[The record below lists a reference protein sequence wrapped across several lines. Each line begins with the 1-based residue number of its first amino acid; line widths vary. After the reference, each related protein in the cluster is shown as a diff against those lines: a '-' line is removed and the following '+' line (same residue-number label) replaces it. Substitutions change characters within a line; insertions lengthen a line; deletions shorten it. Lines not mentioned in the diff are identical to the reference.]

1 MTYAMPPL
9 DSQIADLLTLY
20 AKGEPLETFDPP
32 TARALFR
39 AMGDGAPLPPIGSVE
54 PAVVPG
60 PAGDIDVRIYRPIAT
75 GSLPTVVMFHGG
87 GWVVGD
93 LDTHEDQA
101 RNLANLCEAVVVSVD
116 YRLAPEHPFPA
127 AYEDALAAVRWAVDN
142 ATNLGGDGRVAVAG
156 DSAGGNL
163 SAVVAQ
169 VFAAEGRELAGQ
181 LLIYPATDMTSG
193 YPSYAENGHGY
204 FLELP
209 TMKWFSD
216 NYVGAADRS
225 DPRLSPIKGRLR
237 GLAPAVVVTAEFD
250 PLRDEGIAYAK
261 ALESSGVPTTYHHC
275 DGLIHG
281 FFAMGQHS
289 QAAQVAIEETCALFR
304 TLLHG

>member
-1 MTYAMPPL
+1 MTDAMPPL
-9 DSQIADLLTLY
+9 DSQIADLLTLF
-20 AKGEPLETFDPP
+20 AKGQPLESYDPP
-32 TARALFR
+32 TARALYR
-39 AMGDGAPLPPIGSVE
+39 ALGEGVPLPPVGSVE
-54 PAVVPG
+54 PSVIPG
-60 PAGDIDVRIYRPIAT
+60 PAGDMPVRIYRPIAQ
-75 GSLPTVVMFHGG
+75 GPLPTIVMFHGG

-101 RNLANLCEAVVVSVD
+101 RNLSTICDAVVVAVD
-116 YRLAPEHPFPA
+116 YRLAPEHPYPA
-127 AYEDALAAVRWAVDN
+127 AYDDAVAAARWVSDN
-142 ATNLGGDGRVAVAG
+142 AATLGGDGRVAVAG

-163 SAVVAQ
+163 SAAVAQ
-169 VFAAEGRELAGQ
+169 AFRTEGRELVGQ

-216 NYVGAADRS
+216 HYVGDADRS
-225 DPRLSPIKGRLR
+225 DPRLSPIKGSLE

-281 FFAMGQHS
+281 FFAMGHHS
-289 QAAQVAIEETCALFR
+289 QAAQRAIEETCALFR
-304 TLLHG
+304 TVLHG

>member
-9 DSQIADLLTLY
+9 DSQIADLLTLF
-20 AKGEPLETFDPP
+20 AKGEPLESYDPP
-32 TARALFR
+32 TARALFH
-39 AMGDGAPLPPIGSVE
+39 ALSEGVPLPPVASVE
-54 PAVVPG
+54 SSVIPG
-60 PAGDIDVRIYRPIAT
+60 PAGDLDVRIYRPTAE
-75 GSLPTVVMFHGG
+75 GPLPTIVMFHGG

-101 RNLANLCEAVVVSVD
+101 RNLASICDAVVVSVD

-127 AYEDALAAVRWAVDN
+127 AYDDALAAARWVSDN
-142 ATNLGGDGRVAVAG
+142 ATALGGDGRVAVAG

-169 VFAAEGRELAGQ
+169 VFRAEGRELAGQ

-216 NYVGAADRS
+216 NYVGGADRA
-225 DPRLSPIKGRLR
+225 DPRISPIKGNLE

-261 ALESSGVPTTYHHC
+261 ALESSGVTTTYMHC

-289 QAAQVAIEETCALFR
+289 QTAQIAIEETCALFR
-304 TLLHG
+304 AVLHG